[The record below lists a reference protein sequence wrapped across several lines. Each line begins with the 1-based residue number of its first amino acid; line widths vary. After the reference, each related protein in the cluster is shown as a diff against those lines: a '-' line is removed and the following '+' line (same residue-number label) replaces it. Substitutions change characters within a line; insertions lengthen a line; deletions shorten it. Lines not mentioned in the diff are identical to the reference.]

1 MFHLAYHARGAGSG
15 QTSPSPGIFVPMCWV
30 LISGA
35 GVHQKLDAESVQFD
49 STLMMSV
56 PFDSTLIVG
65 QIEESSGDRCA
76 VARLFFF
83 CAITY
88 LRP

>member
-1 MFHLAYHARGAGSG
+1 
-15 QTSPSPGIFVPMCWV
+15 
-30 LISGA
+30 
-35 GVHQKLDAESVQFD
+35 VQFD

-83 CAITY
+83 VQSHTCVLKIEASY
-88 LRP
+88 VNKLPLLLRRLS